1 MSDNKNLKRRDNNVS
16 KNDKSIPDT
25 LLNNLALG
33 AALASNSSLGN
44 NVMDTIINH
53 DNNIEKY
60 DNKSCKELEELYNN
74 CKIDQQDNCQ
84 FLKDFISKNC
94 VTK

>member
-1 MSDNKNLKRRDNNVS
+1 MSDNKKNLKRRNNNVS

-33 AALASNSSLGN
+33 AALASSSSLGN

-53 DNNIEKY
+53 DN
-60 DNKSCKELEELYNN
+60 NKSCKELEELYNN